1 MDWVDCDPGV
11 AKKTIH
17 PLGYSTWLLDGH
29 VLLNGP
35 MRACPG
41 AFAGSVGKTLS
52 VHWACWTEEREADSC
67 TSHLARLLDG
77 DNLLDSEANSEGSR
91 AQRWKETEP

>member
-1 MDWVDCDPGV
+1 MISVSMCTSLSTFDFPLWTQPLFTWSHSVDWVDCDPGM

-29 VLLNGP
+29 VLHNEP

-41 AFAGSVGKTLS
+41 AFAGSVGKTLC
-52 VHWACWTEEREADSC
+52 A
-67 TSHLARLLDG
+67 LGLL
-77 DNLLDSEANSEGSR
+77 NR
-91 AQRWKETEP
+91 